1 MNLPQRSVRVTRRTA
16 LRRAGA
22 LALGGAMLA
31 LSPRRPA
38 RAATKLSVALD
49 WYPNVDHAGLY
60 LAQARGYFSDEG
72 LDVKLYTPADPSTV
86 LQTVGAGKDDL
97 GISYQPELLLARAQG
112 VPVVSVAALVQHPLM
127 GLMATKEQHITR
139 PHDLV
144 GKVVGYPGIPN
155 QEAMLATMLETDG
168 AKLDDVKLVDVGYD
182 LVPAA
187 ISGRVN
193 AVMGA
198 FWTVEPIL
206 AAREG
211 HPTTFLH
218 VEDWG
223 VPDYYELILTA
234 SEETVRERADVV
246 RAFLRAT
253 QRGFTEAAADP
264 EAALDALAAASP
276 DLDRAVSAAGLKL
289 LIPAWTDGVPA
300 FGVQT
305 AQRWDAFADWMKER
319 GLIPAGLDVAS
330 AYRTN
335 LLPMATATPAATP
348 AP

>member
-1 MNLPQRSVRVTRRTA
+1 VLQRGA
-16 LRRAGA
+16 A
-22 LALGGAMLA
+22 LALGGAAFA
-31 LSPRRPA
+31 LSARRSV

-60 LAQARGYFSDEG
+60 LAQARGYFNDEG

-168 AKLDDVKLVDVGYD
+168 ATLDDVKLVDVGYD

-187 ISGRVN
+187 ISGRVA

-198 FWTVEPIL
+198 YWTVEPIL

-211 HPTTFLH
+211 YPTTFLH

-223 VPDYYELILTA
+223 VPDYYELILTT
-234 SEETVRERADVV
+234 SEKTARDRADVV

-253 QRGFTEAAADP
+253 QRGFNDAAAEP
-264 EAALDALAAASP
+264 EAALDALVAASS
-276 DLDRAVSAAGLKL
+276 DLDREVAAAGLKL

-305 AQRWDAFADWMKER
+305 AQRWDDFANWMKER
-319 GLIPAGLDVAS
+319 GLIPRTLDVAE
-330 AYRTN
+330 AYTTH
-335 LLPMATATPAATP
+335 LLPGPTATPAATP
-348 AP
+348 AS